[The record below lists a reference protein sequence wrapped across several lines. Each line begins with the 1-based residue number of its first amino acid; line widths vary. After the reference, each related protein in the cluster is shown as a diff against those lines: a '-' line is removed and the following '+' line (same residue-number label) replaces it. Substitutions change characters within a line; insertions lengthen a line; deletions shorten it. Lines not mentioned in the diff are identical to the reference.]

1 MTQQAQYVPAL
12 GRPEL
17 TGLYDLVVGLVTRER
32 RWRSAL
38 LSALDPRDGETI
50 VDIGCGTGSQA
61 IAIKQARPGAR
72 VIGIDPDPAVLA
84 IAQAKAERAGVR
96 IDWLQGLGD
105 QADAL
110 VGKGVAD
117 AVISSLVL
125 HQCDEPV
132 KAAILRA
139 MTRVARPGARVLIA
153 DYGRQRG
160 LMRLLFRMVQAVD
173 GFERTEFNAVGALP
187 GLMRSS
193 GLAAVTELDRVATLT
208 GSISLYV
215 TRNG

>member
-17 TGLYDLVVGLVTRER
+17 TGLYDYVLALVAREG
-32 RWRSAL
+32 RWRAAL
-38 LSALDPRDGETI
+38 LEALQPRDGELI

-61 IAIKQARPGAR
+61 IAIKRRCPGAR
-72 VIGIDPDPAVLA
+72 VIGVDPDPAVLV
-84 IAQAKAERAGVR
+84 IARAKAARAGVE
-96 IDWLQGLGD
+96 IEWIQGLGG
-105 QADAL
+105 QAADL
-110 VGKGVAD
+110 VGLGVAD

-125 HQCDEPV
+125 HQCDVSV
-132 KAAILRA
+132 KGEILRA
-139 MTRVARPGARVLIA
+139 MVRLAKPGARVVIA

-173 GFERTEFNAVGALP
+173 GFERTEFNAVGSLP

-193 GLAAVTELDRVATLT
+193 GLSAVTERDRIATVT

-215 TRNG
+215 TRVG

>member
-1 MTQQAQYVPAL
+1 MTEPAHYVPAL

-17 TGLYDLVVGLVTRER
+17 TRLYDLVVALVSREG
-32 RWRSAL
+32 RWRAMLLDAL
-38 LSALDPRDGETI
+38 NPHDGELI

-61 IAIKQARPGAR
+61 IAIKRAQPGAR
-72 VIGIDPDPAVLA
+72 VVGIDPDPTVLA
-84 IAQAKAERAGVR
+84 IACAKAQRAGVEVEW
-96 IDWLQGLGD
+96 IQGLGD

-110 VGKGVAD
+110 VGAGIAD

-125 HQCDEPV
+125 HQCDVTV

-139 MTRVARPGARVLIA
+139 MTRAARPGARVLIA

-160 LMRLLFRMVQAVD
+160 LMRLLFRMVQAFD
-173 GFERTEFNAVGALP
+173 GFERTEFNAVGSLP
-187 GLMRSS
+187 GLMRSC
-193 GLAAVTELDRVATLT
+193 GLTAVTELDRVATPT
-208 GSISLYV
+208 GSISLYA

>member
-17 TGLYDLVVGLVTRER
+17 TGLYDLVLSLASRER
-32 RWRSAL
+32 RWRKAL
-38 LSALDPRDGETI
+38 LAALAPRDGETI

-61 IAIKQARPGAR
+61 IAIKRARPGAR

-84 IAQAKAERAGVR
+84 IARTKAQRAGVT
-96 IDWLQGLGD
+96 IDWIQGLGD
-105 QADAL
+105 QADTL
-110 VGKGVAD
+110 VGRGVAD

-125 HQCDEPV
+125 HQCDAPV

-139 MTRVARPGARVLIA
+139 MARLARPGARVLIA

-160 LMRLLFRMVQAVD
+160 LMRLLFRVVQAVD
-173 GFERTEFNAVGALP
+173 GHARTEFNAVGALP
-187 GLMRSS
+187 GLMRAN
-193 GLAAVTELDRVATLT
+193 GLTAVSERDRVATPT

-215 TRNG
+215 TRAD

>member
-1 MTQQAQYVPAL
+1 MTEQAHYVPAL

-17 TGLYDLVVGLVTRER
+17 TRAYDLVLALVSRER
-32 RWRSAL
+32 RWRAAL
-38 LSALDPRDGETI
+38 LSALDPRDGELI

-61 IAIKQARPGAR
+61 IAIKRARPGVR
-72 VIGIDPDPAVLA
+72 MVGIDPDPTVLA
-84 IAQAKAERAGVR
+84 IARAKAQRAGVEIEWR
-96 IDWLQGLGD
+96 RGLGD
-105 QADAL
+105 QADVL
-110 VGKGVAD
+110 VGQHVAD

-125 HQCDEPV
+125 HQCDVPV

-139 MTRVARPGARVLIA
+139 MARTARPGGRVLIA

-173 GFERTEFNAVGALP
+173 GFERTEFNAISALP

-193 GLAAVTELDRVATLT
+193 GLTAVSERDRIATPT
-208 GSISLYV
+208 GSISLYEM
-215 TRNG
+215 RAG

>member
-17 TGLYDLVVGLVTRER
+17 TGLYDLVVSLATRER
-32 RWRSAL
+32 RWRAAL
-38 LSALDPRDGETI
+38 LAALDPRDGETI

-61 IAIKQARPGAR
+61 IAIKRARPGAR
-72 VIGIDPDPAVLA
+72 MIGIDPDPAALA
-84 IAQAKAERAGVR
+84 IAQAKAQRAGVR
-96 IDWLQGLGD
+96 VEWVRGLGD

-110 VGKGVAD
+110 VGRGLAN

-125 HQCDEPV
+125 HQCDELV
-132 KAAILRA
+132 KGQILQA
-139 MTRVARPGARVLIA
+139 MARLARPGARVLIA

-187 GLMRSS
+187 GLMRAS
-193 GLAAVTELDRVATLT
+193 GLTAVTELSRFATPT
-208 GSISLYV
+208 GSISLYA
-215 TRNG
+215 TRAI

>member
-17 TGLYDLVVGLVTRER
+17 TGAYDLVVSLATRER
-32 RWRSAL
+32 RWRAAL
-38 LSALDPRDGETI
+38 LAALAPRDGETI

-61 IAIKQARPGAR
+61 IAIKRARPGAR
-72 VIGIDPDPAVLA
+72 VVGIDPDPAVLA
-84 IAQAKAERAGVR
+84 IAEAKAERAGVS
-96 IDWLQGLGD
+96 IEWILGLGD
-105 QADAL
+105 RADTL
-110 VGKGVAD
+110 VGRGVAD

-132 KAAILRA
+132 KGEILKA
-139 MTRVARPGARVLIA
+139 MARLARPGARVLIA

-173 GFERTEFNAVGALP
+173 GFERTEFNAIGALP
-187 GLMRSS
+187 GLMRAS
-193 GLAAVTELDRVATLT
+193 GLTAVTERDRFATPT
-208 GSISLYV
+208 GSISIYT
-215 TRNG
+215 TRAG

>member
-17 TGLYDLVVGLVTRER
+17 TGLYDGVLALVAREG
-32 RWRSAL
+32 RWRKAL
-38 LSALDPRDGETI
+38 LEALAPREGELI

-61 IAIKQARPGAR
+61 IAIKQSCPGAR
-72 VIGIDPDPAVLA
+72 VIGVDPDPAVLA
-84 IAQAKAERAGVR
+84 IAKAKAERASVE
-96 IDWLQGLGD
+96 IEWVQGLGG
-105 QADAL
+105 QAATL
-110 VGKGVAD
+110 IGEGAAD

-125 HQCDEPV
+125 HQCDVPV
-132 KAAILRA
+132 KGEILSA
-139 MTRVARPGARVLIA
+139 MARLARPDGRVLIA

-173 GFERTEFNAVGALP
+173 GFERTEFNAVGSLP

-193 GLAAVTELDRVATLT
+193 GLSAVTERDRIATPT

-215 TRNG
+215 MRAG

>member
-17 TGLYDLVVGLVTRER
+17 TGAYDLVVSLATRER
-32 RWRSAL
+32 RWRAAL
-38 LSALDPRDGETI
+38 LAALAPRDGETI

-61 IAIKQARPGAR
+61 IAIKHARPGAR
-72 VIGIDPDPAVLA
+72 VVGIDPDRAVLA
-84 IAQAKAERAGVR
+84 IAEAKAERAGVS
-96 IDWLQGLGD
+96 IEWILGLGD
-105 QADAL
+105 RADTL
-110 VGKGVAD
+110 VGRGVAD

-132 KAAILRA
+132 KVQILRA
-139 MTRVARPGARVLIA
+139 MARLARPGARVLIA

-173 GFERTEFNAVGALP
+173 GFERTEFNAIGALP
-187 GLMRSS
+187 GLMRAS
-193 GLAAVTELDRVATLT
+193 GLTAVTERDRFATPT
-208 GSISLYV
+208 GSISIYT
-215 TRNG
+215 TRAG

>member
-1 MTQQAQYVPAL
+1 MIEQAQYVPAL

-17 TGLYDLVVGLVTRER
+17 TGLYDTVVGLVTRER
-32 RWRSAL
+32 RWRGAL
-38 LSALDPRDGETI
+38 LEALNPRDGETI

-61 IAIKQARPGAR
+61 IAIKRARPGAR
-72 VIGIDPDPAVLA
+72 IIGLDPDPAVLA
-84 IAQAKAERAGVR
+84 IARAKALRAGVEVEW
-96 IDWLQGLGD
+96 IQGLGD

-110 VGKGVAD
+110 IGQGLAD

-132 KAAILRA
+132 KGAILRA
-139 MTRVARPGARVLIA
+139 MGRLARPGARVLIA

-160 LMRLLFRMVQAVD
+160 LMRLPFRMVQAVD

-187 GLMRSS
+187 GLMRASS
-193 GLAAVTELDRVATLT
+193 LSAVSELDRVATLT
-208 GSISLYV
+208 GSISIYAM
-215 TRNG
+215 RAG

>member
-12 GRPEL
+12 RRPEL

-38 LSALDPRDGETI
+38 LAALDPRDGETI

-84 IAQAKAERAGVR
+84 IAQAKAERADVR
-96 IDWLQGLGD
+96 VEWVQGLGD
-105 QADAL
+105 QTDAL
-110 VGKGVAD
+110 LGKGVAD

-132 KAAILRA
+132 KASILRA

-173 GFERTEFNAVGALP
+173 GFERTEFNAVGAVP

>member
-38 LSALDPRDGETI
+38 LAALDPRDGETI

-96 IDWLQGLGD
+96 IEWLQGLGD

-110 VGKGVAD
+110 VGKSVAD

-139 MTRVARPGARVLIA
+139 MTRVARLGARVLIA